1 MLSIKYLVFKKKPA
15 KKLINWYIGLY
26 IINKIVS
33 TNVVKLWLLT
43 SMKIHLV
50 INISQVVRYREQV
63 KEQKV
68 EEIKLVEVNKVKE

>member
-1 MLSIKYLVFKKKPA
+1 MFKKKPA

-50 INISQVVRYREQV
+50 INVSQVVRYREQV

>member
-1 MLSIKYLVFKKKPA
+1 MFKKKPA

-50 INISQVVRYREQV
+50 INVSQVVRYREQV
-63 KEQKV
+63 KKQKV

>member
-1 MLSIKYLVFKKKPA
+1 MFKKKPA

-43 SMKIHLV
+43 SMKIHIV
-50 INISQVVRYREQV
+50 MNVSQVVRYREQV
-63 KEQKV
+63 KKQKV

>member
-50 INISQVVRYREQV
+50 INVSQVVRYREQV

>member
-1 MLSIKYLVFKKKPA
+1 MLNIKYLVFKKKPA

-43 SMKIHLV
+43 SMKIHIV
-50 INISQVVRYREQV
+50 MNVSQVVRYREQV
-63 KEQKV
+63 KKQKV